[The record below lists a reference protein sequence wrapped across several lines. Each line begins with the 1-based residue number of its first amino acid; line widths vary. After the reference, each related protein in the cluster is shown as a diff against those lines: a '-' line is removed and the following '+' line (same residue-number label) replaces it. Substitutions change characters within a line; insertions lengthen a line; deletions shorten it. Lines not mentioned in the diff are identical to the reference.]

1 MNIQNNQ
8 QHQLQKRIKERFVYE
23 AKFLVDQW
31 RQIFDQRQ
39 FQDGKMI
46 KFTLDQAA
54 EIVGVSRKTLED
66 YYYCLKK
73 AEKIID
79 INQFMNCKMGVI
91 RRIIKE
97 HKKQTDEQ
105 NIFDT
110 NQFFALENINNEPRK
125 NSFEYDD

>member
-1 MNIQNNQ
+1 MNIENQQ

-31 RQIFDQRQ
+31 RSIFEQRHL
-39 FQDGKMI
+39 QDGKMI
-46 KFTLDQAA
+46 KYTLDQAA
-54 EIVGVSRKTLED
+54 DIVGISRKTLED

-105 NIFDT
+105 NLMDT
-110 NQFFALENINNEPRK
+110 NQFFALEEENKEPRK